1 MAYDGKTP
9 RHGDKYEVQ
18 LILLLLL
25 LLLLL
30 FHFELHIG
38 ECQCTNSSDEEH
50 EILWR
55 IDTSE
60 YVECGG
66 GGEMET
72 LRTLFPLCPE
82 IDMQSIVRQWWMREG
97 PWICRVPGLNYFTAS
112 ENRTVRFDSIE
123 LTVQQ
128 EDMGWRI

>member
-1 MAYDGKTP
+1 M
-9 RHGDKYEVQ
+9 
-18 LILLLLL
+18 ILLL

-66 GGEMET
+66 ETET
-72 LRTLFPLCPE
+72 LRTLFPLCTE
-82 IDMQSIVRQWWMREG
+82 IDMQEHFETMVDARGPHHRRVSLPVSRE
-97 PWICRVPGLNYFTAS
+97 
-112 ENRTVRFDSIE
+112 
-123 LTVQQ
+123 
-128 EDMGWRI
+128 